1 MSRKWRYTLFGVLAV
16 LFIAFCFIGWWAY
29 RANENLS
36 DFNKSKEESRF
47 GQFEEKVE
55 EKPPEW
61 EGTERVN
68 ILLMGGDERGLR
80 EGEIARSDSMLVVSI
95 DPRKKTIH
103 LFSVLRDT
111 WVEIPGYKDNRANTA
126 LSLGG
131 PNLSMKTIGN
141 LLGLDI
147 QYYVYVDFQG
157 FIKLVDAIGGVDF
170 FVEKDMH
177 WSDSADGHKYD
188 INLKK
193 GFQHLDGEKALQY
206 ARFRHDRLSDFT
218 RTGRQRELLKAIAGK
233 LQSGWNLIKLP
244 DILGDIAPYIETNL
258 TSREMLKLGSL
269 GYKSHQAGSFQ
280 APPNELLADEKI
292 GGSSVLAIR
301 NKEALKGYVQ
311 QSLAT
316 DESLTEATPS
326 PSSSPASS
334 AGGKE

>member
-1 MSRKWRYTLFGVLAV
+1 MSKKWRYTLFGFLAV
-16 LFIAFCFIGWWAY
+16 LFLAFCFIGWWAY

-36 DFNKSKEESRF
+36 NFNKPKEESRF
-47 GQFEEKVE
+47 GKFEEKVE

-80 EGEIARSDSMLVVSI
+80 EGDIARSDSMLVVSI
-95 DPRKKTIH
+95 DPQKKSIH

-111 WVEIPGYKDNRANTA
+111 WVEIPGFKDNRANTA

-141 LLGLDI
+141 MLGLDI
-147 QYYVYVDFQG
+147 QYYAYVDFQG

-170 FVEKDMH
+170 YVEKDMR
-177 WSDSADGHKYD
+177 WSDAADEHKYD

-206 ARFRHDRLSDFT
+206 ARFRHDRMSDFT
-218 RTGRQRELLKAIAGK
+218 RTGRQRELLKAIANK
-233 LQSGWNLIKLP
+233 LQSGWNLVKLP
-244 DILGDIAPYIETNL
+244 DILGDVAPYVETNMS
-258 TSREMLKLGSL
+258 SRDMLKLARL

-292 GGSSVLAIR
+292 GGSSVLAIKD
-301 NKEALKGYVQ
+301 KEALKAYVQ
-311 QSLAT
+311 LMLTKDAS
-316 DESLTEATPS
+316 ETEATPS
-326 PSSSPASS
+326 PSSSPSS
-334 AGGKE
+334 PAGGTE

>member
-1 MSRKWRYTLFGVLAV
+1 
-16 LFIAFCFIGWWAY
+16 
-29 RANENLS
+29 
-36 DFNKSKEESRF
+36 
-47 GQFEEKVE
+47 Q
-55 EKPPEW
+55 
-61 EGTERVN
+61 
-68 ILLMGGDERGLR
+68 
-80 EGEIARSDSMLVVSI
+80 
-95 DPRKKTIH
+95 
-103 LFSVLRDT
+103 
-111 WVEIPGYKDNRANTA
+111 
-126 LSLGG
+126 
-131 PNLSMKTIGN
+131 
-141 LLGLDI
+141 I

-170 FVEKDMH
+170 YVEKDMR
-177 WSDSADGHKYD
+177 WSDAADEHKYD

-193 GFQHLDGEKALQY
+193 GFQHLDGDKALQY

-218 RTGRQRELLKAIAGK
+218 RTGRQRELLKTIANK

-258 TSREMLKLGSL
+258 SSREMLKLGSL

-292 GGSSVLAIR
+292 GGSSVLAIK

-311 QSLAT
+311 QMLAK

-326 PSSSPASS
+326 PSASSSSP

>member
-1 MSRKWRYTLFGVLAV
+1 MSRKWRYALFGVLAV

-47 GQFEEKVE
+47 GHFEEKVE

-95 DPRKKTIH
+95 DPQKKTIH

-111 WVEIPGYKDNRANTA
+111 WVEIPGYKDNRANTP

-170 FVEKDMH
+170 YVEKDMR
-177 WSDSADGHKYD
+177 WSDSADEHKYD

-218 RTGRQRELLKAIAGK
+218 RTGRQRELLKAIADK

-269 GYKSHQAGSFQ
+269 GYKSHQAGSYQ

-301 NKEALKGYVQ
+301 DKEALKAYVQ
-311 QSLAT
+311 LMLT
-316 DESLTEATPS
+316 KDESLTAATPS
-326 PSSSPASS
+326 PSASPSS
-334 AGGKE
+334 AAGGQL